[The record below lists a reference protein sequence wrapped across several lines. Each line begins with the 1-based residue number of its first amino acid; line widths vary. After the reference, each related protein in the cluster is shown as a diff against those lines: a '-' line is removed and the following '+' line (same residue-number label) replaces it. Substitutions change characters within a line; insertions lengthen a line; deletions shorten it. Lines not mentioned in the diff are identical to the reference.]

1 MWDLLRWEC
10 ACQQGWILQQCSVSS
25 FLLWCRTQRLL
36 QWYDSFSASVSS
48 SASSSSSTSSI
59 TCHVD
64 TVVVPI
70 FNRKI
75 ISTFDPRAAG
85 AGMLI
90 AMVLNNPLSLIS
102 YQKHGGLQRTL
113 AVSQRYRRYFKM
125 LFRTIQCLIKHC
137 LFYTKLSLN

>member
-1 MWDLLRWEC
+1 M
-10 ACQQGWILQQCSVSS
+10 
-25 FLLWCRTQRLL
+25 
-36 QWYDSFSASVSS
+36 
-48 SASSSSSTSSI
+48 
-59 TCHVD
+59 
-64 TVVVPI
+64 VVVPI

-113 AVSQRYRRYFKM
+113 AVSQRYLSFAV
-125 LFRTIQCLIKHC
+125 LSTKHP
-137 LFYTKLSLN
+137 NVMRIGI